1 MSETDPKPFLSRWAK
16 RKAASQSGQDEPE
29 AAAQPEDSIDAVAEE
44 TEEEAT
50 LSDEELRARYELP
63 DPEECTEEEQ
73 LDGFFDGHVPDRLRQ
88 MAMRRIWRL
97 NPLFRFA
104 DEMVEYGED
113 FTDAATVIPNMQTA
127 YKVGKGY
134 LDKLLVEEEQAKAA
148 EMAEQLPEELPEE
161 LSDERP
167 EESPEE
173 RPEDS
178 PEQDLSDEDS
188 PVQEAAGTDQGESAP
203 QTDSADT
210 PSGADRTAEQAESRP
225 QPDKPDVLPAS
236 GLAQPDSADTLLE
249 PETTSPPTNLPPI
262 RPKRMVFTKNSA

>member
-16 RKAASQSGQDEPE
+16 RKAASQSGQNEPE
-29 AAAQPEDSIDAVAEE
+29 AGAQSEDSIAAVAEE
-44 TEEEAT
+44 TEEEAA

-63 DPEECTEEEQ
+63 DPEECSEEEQ

-134 LDKLLVEEEQAKAA
+134 LDKLLAEEEQAKAA

-167 EESPEE
+167 EEL
-173 RPEDS
+173 PEDS
-178 PEQDLSDEDS
+178 SEQDLSDEDS

-203 QTDSADT
+203 QTDPADT

-225 QPDKPDVLPAS
+225 QPDKSDVLPAS
-236 GLAQPDSADTLLE
+236 GFAQPDSADTLLE

>member
-29 AAAQPEDSIDAVAEE
+29 AAAQPEDSIAAVAEE
-44 TEEEAT
+44 TEEEAA

-73 LDGFFDGHVPDRLRQ
+73 LDGFFDGRVPDRLRQ

-134 LDKLLVEEEQAKAA
+134 LDKLLAEEEQAKAV
-148 EMAEQLPEELPEE
+148 EMAEQLPKELPEELPEE

-167 EESPEE
+167 KESPEE

-178 PEQDLSDEDS
+178 P
-188 PVQEAAGTDQGESAP
+188 VQEAAGKDQGESAP

-210 PSGADRTAEQAESRP
+210 PSGADRTAEQAELRP

-236 GLAQPDSADTLLE
+236 GLAQLDSADTLLE
-249 PETTSPPTNLPPI
+249 PETTSPPTNLPLI